1 MKRITSLLLALVL
14 ILSLFTLGAA
24 ATESEAADQDA
35 EETEFSTSDEC
46 IALLKQMEGF
56 CRYPVWDYA
65 QYTVGYGTRC
75 PDDMLAYY
83 SKNGITEAQAENLL
97 RNFLDKF
104 EKEINER
111 IIQKYN
117 LKLTQNQFDALLSFS
132 YNCGTAWMY
141 SNTGTFF
148 NAIVNGATEND
159 LVRAFALWCSAGD
172 EVQLFLLSRR
182 LSEANMYLNGV
193 YDQTPPDQYCYVLY
207 NANGG
212 ETSPRTQGYST
223 EWEAKPYPVPTYDGY
238 TFTGWY
244 TQRVGG
250 TKVTALD
257 ASHDGTTLYAHWVD
271 DNGKAPNQTKGPW
284 EVTVTGKDV
293 NLRKGPGTNYTKV
306 GTADKGD
313 KLTITE
319 TVDAGGYTWGCYG
332 DGWISLK
339 YTNFES
345 VVNGGSSDNAT
356 DNDQTQTEPETT
368 YPITG
373 TINVNVSL
381 NVREKAGTGYKVVGT
396 LKRNEKVQILE
407 TKMVGVTKWGRIDK
421 GWISMDYVIIT
432 DDADSE
438 DTDTTPEP
446 EKPNTTPE
454 PEDPDDSTDATNKV
468 YTGTIVNCTVS
479 LRIRTG
485 PSVDD
490 DIAGYV
496 AKGAKVTITEI
507 KKMPKGYWGKISE
520 GWISLDYVKLDQ
532 QLETDSNEPEKE
544 ETPKA
549 TWGTIVNVFEFLRIR
564 SNTSTSA
571 AIVGYLNPGDRVQI
585 LEQRTV
591 GSIVWGKINEG
602 WISMDYVKLEDD
614 TGETGGQTQKPDN
627 NQTEQNAVWGTISK
641 VNIALNIRSGPGVDN
656 DLVGTYGKDER
667 VKITERKT
675 VYGTVWGK
683 TDKGWISMDYV
694 ELDDNAAQANKTYTV
709 IADRLNIRSGPSTS
723 DSIVSWVDFGAK
735 VTVLEVKTNDQGERW
750 ARLSSG
756 WVSMDYLQ

>member
-14 ILSLFTLGAA
+14 ICGLWTVGAA
-24 ATESEAADQDA
+24 AD
-35 EETEFSTSDEC
+35 ETETTPPATEEDGTFSTSDEC

-56 CRYPVWDYA
+56 CRYPIWDYA
-65 QYTVGYGTRC
+65 QWTVGYGTRC

-83 SKNGITEAQAENLL
+83 RANGITEAQAENLL

-104 EKEINER
+104 EKEINEK
-111 IIQKYN
+111 IIQKYD

-132 YNCGTAWMY
+132 YNCGTAWIY
-141 SNTGTFF
+141 SPTGTFF
-148 NAIVNGATEND
+148 NAIVNGATGND

-172 EVQLFLLSRR
+172 EVQLFLIRRR

-223 EWEAKPYPVPTYDGY
+223 EWAAKPYPVPTYEGY

-271 DNGKAPNQTKGPW
+271 GNGNAPSQTKGPW
-284 EVTVTGKDV
+284 EVTVTGQDV
-293 NLRKGPGTNYTKV
+293 NLRKGPGTNYTKI

-332 DGWISLK
+332 DGWISLR
-339 YTNFES
+339 YTNYDEI
-345 VVNGGSSDNAT
+345 VNGGT
-356 DNDQTQTEPETT
+356 TGGTTGGNDQTTTEPETT

-373 TINVNVSL
+373 TVNVNEFL
-381 NVREKAGTGYKVVGT
+381 RVRKGPSTGYAEVGQ
-396 LKRNEKVQILE
+396 LKPNQKVQILE
-407 TKMVGVTKWGRIDK
+407 TKMVGVTKWGRIAE
-421 GWISMDYVIIT
+421 GWISMDYIVL
-432 DDADSE
+432 
-438 DTDTTPEP
+438 DTDAGNDPEPEKPDPTPEP
-446 EKPNTTPE
+446 EKPD
-454 PEDPDDSTDATNKV
+454 DPDTTNKV

-490 DIAGYV
+490 QIAGYI

-507 KKMPKGYWGKISE
+507 RKMPKGYWGKISE

-532 QLETDSNEPEKE
+532 QLETDSKEPEKDD
-544 ETPKA
+544 TSKA
-549 TWGTIVNVFEFLRIR
+549 VWGKINVNEFLRIR

-591 GSIVWGKINEG
+591 DNIVWGKISEG
-602 WISMDYVKLEDD
+602 WISMAYVDLE
-614 TGETGGQTQKPDN
+614 GEEKEPEKEPEKPNNTQTDK
-627 NQTEQNAVWGTISK
+627 NAVWGTIDK
-641 VNIALNIRSGPGVDN
+641 VNVSLNIRSGPGVGYEQ
-656 DLVGTYGKDER
+656 VGVYNKDER

-675 VYGTVWGK
+675 VTGTVWGK
-683 TDKGWISMDYV
+683 TDKGWISLDYV
-694 ELDDNAAQANKTYTV
+694 TLDDNAAQANKTYTV
-709 IADRLNIRSGPSTS
+709 IADRLNIRSGPST
-723 DSIVSWVDFGAK
+723 DNSIVSWVDYGAK
-735 VTVLEVKTNDQGERW
+735 VTVLEVKTNDQGQRW
-750 ARLSSG
+750 GKLSNG
-756 WVSMDYLQ
+756 WVSMDYLK